1 MRKIL
6 ALAWAIGVFGM
17 AGVALAQT
25 ALPDGVT
32 EEQMNAA
39 FKDLSAVYGAPVVR
53 LDQAKAICNEEKYV
67 TDCAQIGKKHD
78 LFSDERTKQVDT
90 LLTEFKGEAV
100 EKLKQCSDA
109 ACLVEVATS
118 IARRLNFGNPSVAR
132 AVELTPQKVGEKRT
146 IVETAKSLGVD
157 IEACRTMDPD
167 TASVELLRSCAR
179 LAKNENIQKY
189 IPQETKN
196 RAEEADAAIA
206 LKEGLA
212 SGRVSCGDN
221 TLEGC
226 GNFCLAPSAEAR
238 AKGVA
243 AIPPVCRQIATKFFG
258 SEGIKEL
265 EKAYSS
271 VQTTFNT
278 LSDRAQNVVFTT
290 ADGKVLSDPGSIGRY
305 MEDAGSRG
313 DVESI
318 TRGMDFMVK
327 KGFVTEQD
335 RDFAIEMVKKVKERG
350 SVDFGA
356 CRADPSLCADL
367 ISEKDRGQ
375 FTVMGEIEKIMRSEM
390 EKRGV
395 SDPSRCSVDPLAGQS
410 CLEAARAA
418 LPQIEKLAEE
428 SPQAQAIIS
437 DIRQKIRFGEAGLE
451 ARSKVEERFRT
462 AGDFSIGNERF
473 SSVSELE
480 AFCRTN
486 SQQCLT
492 ETARDGI
499 FSKDVAAEKYE
510 RAIKNNY
517 NLNQGNV
524 PNTIRTPGDFNKE
537 EALQQFKQWLD
548 NPQGPPPV
556 PPRMNNQQYSPYPQ
570 YPQYPNQYS
579 QYPRPDG
586 KNICPALPTV
596 ESCPAG
602 EAKEVSFSSPECG
615 TYYSCRPSNV
625 VQPSTPCGSGQYW
638 NGSACV
644 TTSTSDTPYS
654 TDTAQQGCSNAGGTW
669 DSASNYCRMP
679 TQTTTCASGQYWNG
693 SSCVTTTSSDTSTS
707 GTYVPPPTGENKP

>member
-39 FKDLSAVYGAPVVR
+39 FKDLSVVYGAPVVR

-243 AIPPVCRQIATKFFG
+243 AIPPVCRQIATQFFG
-258 SEGIKEL
+258 ANGTKEL
-265 EKAYSS
+265 ERAYTE
-271 VQTTFNT
+271 VQKTFDT
-278 LSDRAQNVVFTT
+278 LSDRAQNIAFTT
-290 ADGKVLSDPGSIGRY
+290 ADGRTLSDPASIGRY
-305 MEDAGSRG
+305 MEEAGSRG
-313 DVESI
+313 DVEAIS
-318 TRGMDFMVK
+318 RGMDFFMA

-556 PPRMNNQQYSPYPQ
+556 PPGMNNRQYSP

-579 QYPRPDG
+579 QYPQPTDQRSCQFSTTAPTPCKDGEYRQESFNEFGCPVFGSCISFDTRTEPPQPDG

-644 TTSTSDTPYS
+644 T
-654 TDTAQQGCSNAGGTW
+654 
-669 DSASNYCRMP
+669 
-679 TQTTTCASGQYWNG
+679 
-693 SSCVTTTSSDTSTS
+693 
-707 GTYVPPPTGENKP
+707 